1 MIRSTAAALSLAA
14 AALFVAPA
22 IAQAPWTAEGRLQNG
37 DDRDGD
43 HLYDLHALLLTAGTR
58 YRVSVESPE
67 QGGFDTV
74 VQLLRPGS
82 TEPLAEND
90 DAGGT
95 LNSRL
100 AFTPERSG
108 EYLIRVHGF
117 SPDGRGPYTI
127 RVEPMPP
134 LPAPIS
140 AAPGATATTTWR
152 VWEGALGA
160 GDPDNDGHRFDDY
173 LVHLDAGQHFV
184 ALDATG
190 AEPFDT
196 LVQLLRPEAREG
208 DPVDSDD
215 DGGRNLNS
223 LLVFEAAEAG
233 DYIVRVTSFAE
244 NAAGPYRLRI
254 SD

>member
-1 MIRSTAAALSLAA
+1 MRIVTAAVSLAA
-14 AALFVAPA
+14 AASFAVPA
-22 IAQAPWTAEGRLQNG
+22 AAQAPWTAEGRLQNG

-43 HLYDLHALLLTAGTR
+43 HRLYDIHAVLLSSGTR
-58 YRVSVESPE
+58 YRVSVESPQE
-67 QGGFDTV
+67 GGFDTV
-74 VQLLRPGS
+74 LQLLRPGS
-82 TEPLAEND
+82 TEPIAEND

-108 EYLIRVHGF
+108 EYLIRVYGF
-117 SPDGRGPYTI
+117 SPEGRGLYTV

-134 LPAPIS
+134 LPPPIS

-160 GDPDNDGHRFDDY
+160 DDPDNDGHRFDDY
-173 LVHLDAGQHFV
+173 LVHLNAGQHFV

-190 AEPFDT
+190 PEPFDT

-208 DPVDSDD
+208 DPIDSDD

-233 DYIVRVTSFAE
+233 DYVVRVTSFGE

>member
-1 MIRSTAAALSLAA
+1 MRILTAAVSLAA
-14 AALFVAPA
+14 AFAAPA
-22 IAQAPWTAEGRLQNG
+22 AAQAPWTAEGRLQNG

-43 HLYDLHALLLTAGTR
+43 HRLYDIHAVLLSGGTR
-58 YRVSVESPE
+58 YRVSVESPQE
-67 QGGFDTV
+67 GGFDTV
-74 VQLLRPGS
+74 LQLLRPGS
-82 TEPLAEND
+82 IEPLAEND

-117 SPDGRGPYTI
+117 SAEGRGPYTV

-134 LPAPIS
+134 LPPPIS

-160 GDPDNDGHRFDDY
+160 GDPDNDGRRFDDY

-190 AEPFDT
+190 PEPFDT

-208 DPVDSDD
+208 DPIDSDD
-215 DGGRNLNS
+215 DGGRDLNS

>member
-1 MIRSTAAALSLAA
+1 MRSIIVAVSLAA
-14 AALFVAPA
+14 ALAAPA
-22 IAQAPWTAEGRLQNG
+22 AAQAPWTAEGRLQNG

-58 YRVSVESPE
+58 YRVSVESPQE
-67 QGGFDTV
+67 GGFDTV
-74 VQLLRPGS
+74 LQLLRPGS

-117 SPDGRGPYTI
+117 SPDGRGPYAI

-134 LPAPIS
+134 LPEPIR
-140 AAPGATATTTWR
+140 AAPAATATTRWR
-152 VWEGALGA
+152 VWEGALDA
-160 GDPDNDGHRFDDY
+160 SDPDNDGRRFDDY
-173 LVHLDAGQHFV
+173 LVHLDAGQHFIAV
-184 ALDATG
+184 DATG
-190 AEPFDT
+190 SEPFDT
-196 LVQLLRPEAREG
+196 LVQLLRPEDREG
-208 DPVDSDD
+208 DPVEADD
-215 DGGRNLNS
+215 DGGSGLNS
-223 LLVFEAAEAG
+223 LLVFEAGEAG
-233 DYIVRVTSFAE
+233 DYIVRVTSFGDRGTGA
-244 NAAGPYRLRI
+244 YRLRI

>member
-1 MIRSTAAALSLAA
+1 MIRNTAAALWLAA
-14 AALFVAPA
+14 AALSAAPA
-22 IAQAPWTAEGRLQNG
+22 AAQSPWTAEGRLQNG
-37 DDRDGD
+37 DDRDGE
-43 HLYDLHALLLTAGTR
+43 HLYDLHALLLTRATR

-67 QGGFDTV
+67 EGGFDTV
-74 VQLLRPGS
+74 VRLLRPGS

-117 SPDGRGPYTI
+117 SPEGRGPYTI

-134 LPAPIS
+134 LPDPIR
-140 AAPGATATTTWR
+140 AEPNATATTRWR
-152 VWEGALGA
+152 IWEGALAA
-160 GDPDNDGHRFDDY
+160 GDPDADGRRFDDY
-173 LVHLDAGQHFV
+173 LIHLEAGRHFIG
-184 ALDATG
+184 LDATG
-190 AEPFDT
+190 SEPFDT
-196 LVQLLRPEAREG
+196 VVQLYRPDSREG
-208 DPVDSDD
+208 DPIDSND
-215 DGGRNLNS
+215 DGGRDLNS
-223 LLVFEAAEAG
+223 LLVFDAGEAG
-233 DYIVRVTSFAE
+233 DYIVRVTSFGD

>member
-1 MIRSTAAALSLAA
+1 MRRTIVAVSLAA
-14 AALFVAPA
+14 AAVFAAPA
-22 IAQAPWTAEGRLQNG
+22 TAQAPWTAEGRLQNG
-37 DDRDGD
+37 DDQDAEHR
-43 HLYDLHALLLTAGTR
+43 LYDINPVLLTAGTR
-58 YRVSVESPE
+58 YRVTVDSPQE
-67 QGGFDTV
+67 GGFDTV
-74 VQLLRPGS
+74 LQLLRPGS

-100 AFTPERSG
+100 AFTPDRSG

-117 SPDGRGPYTI
+117 SAEARGPYTA

-134 LPAPIS
+134 LPPPLSVAPS
-140 AAPGATATTTWR
+140 ATATTTWR

-173 LVHLDAGQHFV
+173 LVHLNAGQHLI

-190 AEPFDT
+190 AAPFDT
-196 LVQLLRPEAREG
+196 LVQLRRPSDREG
-208 DPVDSDD
+208 EPIDADD
-215 DGGRNLNS
+215 DGGRDLNS
-223 LLVFEAAEAG
+223 LLIFEATEAG
-233 DYIVRVTSFAE
+233 DYIVRVTSFGE
-244 NAAGPYRLRI
+244 NAEGPYRLRI

>member
-1 MIRSTAAALSLAA
+1 MHRTVIAVSLAA
-14 AALFVAPA
+14 AAFFAAPA
-22 IAQAPWTAEGRLQNG
+22 AAQAPWTAEGRLQNG

-43 HLYDLHALLLTAGTR
+43 HRLYDIHAVLLSGGTR
-58 YRVSVESPE
+58 YRVSVDSPE
-67 QGGFDTV
+67 EGGFDTV
-74 VQLLRPGS
+74 LQLLRPGS

-117 SPDGRGPYTI
+117 STEGRGPYTV

-134 LPAPIS
+134 LPPPIS
-140 AAPGATATTTWR
+140 AAPDSTATTTWR

-160 GDPDNDGHRFDDY
+160 DDPDSDGHRFDDY
-173 LVHLDAGQHFV
+173 LVHLNAGQHLI

-190 AEPFDT
+190 DAPFDT
-196 LVQLLRPEAREG
+196 VLQLLRPSDREG
-208 DPVDSDD
+208 SALDSDD

-223 LLVFEAAEAG
+223 LLIYEAEEAG